1 MRLLLV
7 TGISSVAAALL
18 LASASAGPPPPHL
31 FSIAATREQPVA
43 GRLFT
48 GLTITANPGTQ
59 IIDAHCSARAGR
71 KLLRGRLQRFYAAA
85 VSGPAAVACSWLI
98 PANGSGKVLRATA
111 YVLTAQ
117 EPNGFSR
124 SAPFTWRIRQGH
136 QETAPRPTKR
146 PLA

>member
-7 TGISSVAAALL
+7 FGLASLAAGLL

-31 FSIAATREQPVA
+31 VSIAATHEQPVA
-43 GRLFT
+43 GQLFT

-59 IIDAHCSARAGR
+59 IIDGHCSARAGR
-71 KLLRGRLQRFYAAA
+71 KLLRGRLQKFYAQT
-85 VSGPAAVACSWLI
+85 VSGPAAVACSWQI
-98 PANGSGKVLRATA
+98 PTSASGKILRATA

-124 SAPFTWRIRQGH
+124 SAPFTWRIK
-136 QETAPRPTKR
+136 P
-146 PLA
+146 